1 MAKWTG
7 KKSNVMF
14 SKPEEPSFLKK
25 FKEKVGYK
33 EDKGLEEKFEE
44 MPKATAEDFEDR
56 DDELPQVVQL
66 KPGDLSQEEFDD
78 MAKVEEEPSTVEKS
92 EEVAD
97 DGKILFRQPAHK
109 RSREASND
117 LKASTKKT
125 KKEEALEEEKEK
137 VEKEEV
143 KKNKKKEKS
152 NRTLL
157 SFDEEDDTEDT

>member
-33 EDKGLEEKFEE
+33 EDKGLAEKFEE

-66 KPGDLSQEEFDD
+66 TPGDISQEEYDN
-78 MAKVEEEPSTVEKS
+78 MGKVEEPSTEEKS
-92 EEVAD
+92 EEVKD
-97 DGKILFRQPAHK
+97 DEKILFRQPAHK
-109 RSREASND
+109 RNRETSND

-137 VEKEEV
+137 AEKEEV

-157 SFDEEDDTEDT
+157 SFDEDDDTEDT